1 VAEVQSKNNGP
12 DGNAALHRSLAEL
25 EAGLRALPEAAKN
38 SGRLRLIVCRHAPGV
53 HEALQRVRLSVEEGV
68 PGDEWNRRLP
78 RHPDAQLTVIS
89 HAVAELITNG
99 QLLTVSGDNL
109 VVELD
114 ISAANLPV
122 GTRLRVGEAIVEM
135 TPKPHNGCAK
145 FQARFGADALR
156 FVQAPATRH
165 QNLRGVYWKVVEP
178 GMAEADAPIQVLS
191 RPTTV
196 NDIKGA
202 KA

>member
-1 VAEVQSKNNGP
+1 MAELQSNNRGL
-12 DGNAALHRSLAEL
+12 DGGGALHRSLAEL
-25 EAGLRALPEAAKN
+25 EAGLRALPTAPKE
-38 SGRLRLIVCRHAPGV
+38 SGWLRLIVCRHAPGV
-53 HEALQRVRLSVEEGV
+53 HEALERVRLSVEEGV

-145 FQARFGADALR
+145 FEARFGAGALR
-156 FVQAPATRH
+156 FVQAPTTRH
-165 QNLRGVYWKVVEP
+165 RNLRGVYWKVVEP
-178 GMAEADAPIQVLS
+178 GMVEVDAPIRVIS

-196 NDIKGA
+196 NDIEEA
-202 KA
+202 RA